1 MAVIHVAMSLCEGV
15 AIVCESVM
23 ILPLR
28 VRLRDPRHCLCP
40 RVQLLAASLCDCGCG
55 CHLRVWVHGY
65 CAEVVSVCSGASVRV
80 CENMRLSLAR
90 LCS

>member
-15 AIVCESVM
+15 AIVCQSVM

-28 VRLRDPRHCLCP
+28 VRLRDPRDCLYP
-40 RVQLLAASLCDCGCG
+40 RVQLLAASLCGCGCG
-55 CHLRVWVHGY
+55 LRVQVHGY

-80 CENMRLSLAR
+80 CENMRLSLGR
-90 LCS
+90 VCS